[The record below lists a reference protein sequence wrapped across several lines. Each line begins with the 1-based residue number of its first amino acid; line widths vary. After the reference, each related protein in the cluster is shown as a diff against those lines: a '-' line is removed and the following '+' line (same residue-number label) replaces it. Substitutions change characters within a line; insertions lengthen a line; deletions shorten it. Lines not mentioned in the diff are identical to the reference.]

1 MSQNIVTSSADR
13 ARAAAADSERERAR
27 IARIPGETERLKRGA
42 AAKAKAA
49 AAAEKAAAKAAA
61 ALKAQNKKDKDKKP
75 PTEPLNYRWN
85 LPPHKWSLPVR
96 PIDIKAMQDLYN
108 DSSNSSFGEV
118 DDRYRRGRIWWYAN
132 TKNQYSTDGGKN
144 KKDQVEGEARKYGF
158 QFMWNP
164 ETFSTSVSLNTEVTP
179 TPLDRFVGVAG
190 AFPSGETISFTIRI
204 DRTNDFACFRNLLK
218 KDYGNSLKLISPAVL
233 NIPQFPLN
241 DAGNAARLAARAAA
255 EAVNQ
260 SVPTFDQLATYY
272 NLGFSLAP
280 GESMSKKIKELLEL
294 GTLADIEY
302 IYKAVNGPNW
312 KSISGRDTSDIGYL
326 SATLLRVD
334 IGPSSYVGY
343 INSLTI
349 NHISFSQDMTPMRSD
364 VQISMNLMASAGLA
378 QPKGTAAAV
387 APTQ

>member
-1 MSQNIVTSSADR
+1 MSTNIPTSSPDS
-13 ARAAAADSERERAR
+13 ARAAAAASERERAR
-27 IARIPGETERLKRGA
+27 IDRIPGETERLKRGA
-42 AAKAKAA
+42 AARAKKE
-49 AAAEKAAAKAAA
+49 AEAKKAAAKAAA
-61 ALKAQNKKDKDKKP
+61 ALKAKNKSDKDKKP

-96 PIDIKAMQDLYN
+96 PVLMHPELYAGSPN
-108 DSSNSSFGEV
+108 LGEV

-132 TKNQYSTDGGKN
+132 TKNQYATDAGKN
-144 KKDQVEGEARKYGF
+144 RKDQVEGEARKYGF

-190 AFPSGETISFTIRI
+190 AFPSGETISFTIRV

-218 KDYGNSLKLISPAVL
+218 KDYGNSLGLVSPTVL
-233 NIPQFPLN
+233 NIPSFPLN

-255 EAVNQ
+255 EAANQ

-272 NLGFSLAP
+272 SPGFSLAP
-280 GESMSKKIKELLEL
+280 DEKMSKKIKDLLEL

-349 NHISFSQDMTPMRSD
+349 NHISFSQDMTPIRTD
-364 VQISMNLMASAGLA
+364 VQIAMNLMASAGLA

-387 APTQ
+387 APTR

>member
-1 MSQNIVTSSADR
+1 MSQNIPTSSPDS
-13 ARAAAADSERERAR
+13 ARAAAAASERERAR

-42 AAKAKAA
+42 AARAKKEAAAQKAA
-49 AAAEKAAAKAAA
+49 ELAAAQ
-61 ALKAQNKKDKDKKP
+61 LKKKKKGEDKKP
-75 PTEPLNYRWN
+75 PTEPINYRWN
-85 LPPHKWSLPVR
+85 LPPHQWSLPVR
-96 PIDIKAMQDLYN
+96 PVRMHEYLYN
-108 DSSNSSFGEV
+108 DPLNPNLGTV
-118 DDRYRRGRIWWYAN
+118 DERYRRGRLWWYAN
-132 TKNQYSTDGGKN
+132 TKNTYSTDSSGKN
-144 KKDQVEGEARKYGF
+144 FKDQVEGDARKYGF

-190 AFPSGETISFTIRI
+190 AFPSGETISFTIRV
-204 DRTNDFACFRNLLK
+204 DRTNDFTCLRNLLK
-218 KDYGNSLKLISPAVL
+218 KDYGNSLNLISPVVL
-233 NIPQFPLN
+233 NAS
-241 DAGNAARLAARAAA
+241 AGSTVNTTTLAGIAAA
-255 EAVNQ
+255 SAATT
-260 SVPTFDQLATYY
+260 SPTFDQLGKYYAT
-272 NLGFSLAP
+272 GFSLVK
-280 GESMSKKIKELLEL
+280 GESMGEKIKQLLEL

-343 INSLTI
+343 INSLTV
-349 NHISFSQDMTPMRSD
+349 NHLAFSQDMTPMRSD

-378 QPKGTAAAV
+378 APKGTAAPV

>member
-1 MSQNIVTSSADR
+1 MSQNIVTNSVDSAR
-13 ARAAAADSERERAR
+13 GAAADSERERAR

-42 AAKAKAA
+42 ANRKKAEAA
-49 AAAEKAAAKAAA
+49 AQKASAKAAA
-61 ALKAQNKKDKDKKP
+61 ALKAKNKADGGKKP

-96 PIDIKAMQDLYN
+96 PVLMHPDLYTGSPN
-108 DSSNSSFGEV
+108 AGVV

-132 TKNQYSTDGGKN
+132 TKNTYATDSSGKN
-144 KKDQVEGEARKYGF
+144 FKTQAEGEARKYGF

-179 TPLDRFVGVAG
+179 TPADRFVGVAG

-204 DRTNDFACFRNLLK
+204 DRTNDFTCFRNLLQ
-218 KDYGNSLKLISPAVL
+218 KDYGSSLSLISPAVL

-241 DAGNAARLAARAAA
+241 DAGNAARLAAQAAA
-255 EAVNQ
+255 AAANQ

-272 NLGFSLAP
+272 APGFSLAP
-280 GESMSKKIKELLEL
+280 GESMSEKIKQLLEL

-312 KSISGRDTSDIGYL
+312 KSISGRETSDIGYL

-343 INSLTI
+343 INGLTV
-349 NHISFSQDMTPMRSD
+349 NHLAFSQDMTPMRTD
-364 VQISMNLMASAGLA
+364 VQIAMNLMASAGIA
-378 QPKGTAAAV
+378 SDGTAAAV
-387 APTQ
+387 APTK